1 VSAGGWDG
9 AAETARE
16 VWHLEAWE
24 GTLGPGLGGQGRSDF
39 GAALAETPGKLED
52 WGSGVVGRL
61 RRWGRISEIQFF
73 RKRTLGNSRWA
84 AETDPQQT
92 LSF

>member
-24 GTLGPGLGGQGRSDF
+24 GTLGPDLDARYERPGR
-39 GAALAETPGKLED
+39 G
-52 WGSGVVGRL
+52 
-61 RRWGRISEIQFF
+61 
-73 RKRTLGNSRWA
+73 
-84 AETDPQQT
+84 
-92 LSF
+92 